1 MSAEVDALFDALF
14 ALTDL
19 RVLLRETV
27 PLHKLNEEQQNQ
39 ARSAIARVRE
49 ALLRLDCLLYTSDAA
64 DE

>member
-1 MSAEVDALFDALF
+1 MSKEVDALFDALF

-27 PLHKLNEEQQNQ
+27 PLHKLNEEQKNQ

-49 ALLRLDCLLYTSDAA
+49 ALLRLEGALDNEDRK
-64 DE
+64 

>member
-1 MSAEVDALFDALF
+1 MSKEVDALFDALF

-39 ARSAIARVRE
+39 AHSAIIRVRE
-49 ALLRLDCLLYTSDAA
+49 ALSILEGALDNEDRK
-64 DE
+64 